1 MFLSFTFRHLF
12 VASGLSE
19 RVEAGV
25 LCFDNMAEKRKLK
38 KRKEELIPG
47 SKVEPEKPS
56 KEEYAVAK
64 WLRNNVPN
72 KKTKFL
78 NYSVEYFTA
87 VKAVDALMDSHWA
100 KERKGGEEPFF
111 ACREDVVDFLER
123 MLSHKFFHRAKK
135 VVVSEEELKGK
146 QKKREKKK
154 DEVDDKE
161 DKRKEK
167 KSIEEA
173 ESSHAEGCKE
183 EKGLAPVEKQQ
194 RKKRK
199 IRLEM
204 HIEQMFVDGLDAYVW
219 LYDPIPFYYWVFG
232 TLVVL
237 GAIGICV
244 FPLWPPSVRKGVYY
258 LSVAAAGVLVFILA
272 LAILRVIV
280 FCIIWTLTFGR
291 HHFWLLPNLVEDVG
305 FLASFWPLY
314 HYEYRG
320 SDYEENKAKKKK
332 NKKKKEKDSDA
343 EDDGEGKRG
352 LDTGAE
358 ETGAEDEK
366 DNADKTDERH
376 RSDIEGKDTESESES
391 SQKSTT
397 GRDFEMV
404 EKEDAEDSAS

>member
-1 MFLSFTFRHLF
+1 
-12 VASGLSE
+12 
-19 RVEAGV
+19 
-25 LCFDNMAEKRKLK
+25 MADKRKLK
-38 KRKEELIPG
+38 KRIKEELVPG
-47 SKVEPEKPS
+47 SKIEPEKPS

-64 WLRNNVPN
+64 WLRSNVPN

-87 VKAVDALMDSHWA
+87 VKAVDALMESHWA
-100 KERKGGEEPFF
+100 KEGKSGEEPMFT
-111 ACREDVVDFLER
+111 CREDVVDFLER
-123 MLSHKFFHRAKK
+123 MLTHKFFHRAKK
-135 VVVSEEELKGK
+135 VVVSEQELKGK
-146 QKKREKKK
+146 QKKKDKKLDVKEEK
-154 DEVDDKE
+154 DEN
-161 DKRKEK
+161 RKEK
-167 KSIEEA
+167 KTVEEA

-183 EKGLAPVEKQQ
+183 EKCLEEKSQ

-204 HIEQMFVDGLDAYVW
+204 HMDQMFVDGLDAYVW

-232 TLVVL
+232 ALVVL

-244 FPLWPPSVRKGVYY
+244 FPLWPPAVRKGVYY

-280 FCIIWTLTFGR
+280 FCIIWTLSLGR

-320 SDYEENKAKKKK
+320 SDYDANKLKKKK
-332 NKKKKEKDSDA
+332 NKKKKDKDSDA
-343 EDDGEGKRG
+343 EEDAEGESKRG
-352 LDTGAE
+352 VDTGAE

-366 DNADKTDERH
+366 DMDKNIERH
-376 RSDIEGKDTESESES
+376 TSDVGGKDTESESES

-404 EKEDAEDSAS
+404 EKEDAEDSSS

>member
-1 MFLSFTFRHLF
+1 
-12 VASGLSE
+12 
-19 RVEAGV
+19 
-25 LCFDNMAEKRKLK
+25 MAEKRKLK
-38 KRKEELIPG
+38 KRKEELVPG
-47 SKVEPEKPS
+47 TKIEPEKPS

-87 VKAVDALMDSHWA
+87 VKAVDALLESHWA
-100 KERKGGEEPFF
+100 KEGKSGEEPMFT
-111 ACREDVVDFLER
+111 CREDVVDFLQR
-123 MLSHKFFHRAKK
+123 MLLNKFFHRAKK
-135 VVVSEEELKGK
+135 VVVSEQELKGK
-146 QKKREKKK
+146 QKKKEKTR
-154 DEVDDKE
+154 DEEKE
-161 DKRKEK
+161 DRKKEK
-167 KSIEEA
+167 KSVEDA

-183 EKGLAPVEKQQ
+183 EKGLVVAEKQQ

-204 HIEQMFVDGLDAYVW
+204 HMEQMFVDGLDAYVW

-237 GAIGICV
+237 GSIGICV

-258 LSVAAAGVLVFILA
+258 LSVAVAGVLVFILG
-272 LAILRVIV
+272 LAVLRVIV
-280 FCIIWTLTFGR
+280 FCIIWTLSLGR

-320 SDYEENKAKKKK
+320 GDYDPNKGKKKAR
-332 NKKKKEKDSDA
+332 KKKDKDSDA
-343 EDDGEGKRG
+343 EDDADGEGRRAV
-352 LDTGAE
+352 DTGAE
-358 ETGAEDEK
+358 ETGAEDDK
-366 DNADKTDERH
+366 DISDKKVQR
-376 RSDIEGKDTESESES
+376 RNSNSAGKDTESESES

-404 EKEDAEDSAS
+404 EKEDAEDSTS